1 MNLRHYPAEKLK
13 ADLLAIVGRRLD
25 LASYRL
31 FFFGSRVM
39 NKGDEHSDIDV
50 GIMGPA
56 PVPARAMDEMKDDIE
71 NLPTLYKID
80 LVDFAGLPEDF
91 KQVALA
97 KIEEIK

>member
-25 LASYRL
+25 LTRYKL
-31 FFFGSRVM
+31 FFFGSRVA

-50 GIMGPA
+50 GIMGPG
-56 PVPARAMDEMKDDIE
+56 PVPAQAMDEMKEDIE
-71 NLPTLYKID
+71 NLPILYKID
-80 LVDFAGLPEDF
+80 LVDFDALPEDF